1 MIGRGTQMRSHPFTL
16 TLMFLLLACG
26 LNLAQTARVDRG
38 AQELY
43 QKGMSA
49 LQGTS
54 TTRSLPNAL
63 AYFRSSADQGF
74 SPAQVVL
81 GYFYDTGQGVTA
93 DPREALEWYKK
104 AAQQDDPLAQWLA
117 GRIIYAGFV
126 PPRDLNE
133 ARMWLEKS
141 SSHGVP
147 FAQYLL
153 GEILLERS
161 DYQASAARFGEAAQ
175 QGLPQA
181 QQELARLLKDGRG
194 VTQDYSEA
202 YVWLLMSHDAGLQ
215 DSQTDLQALEA
226 ELSSAQ
232 VDKAKAR
239 ARDLEGT
246 TTRSAVAHGCTGWQG
261 EFGKIPTPPP
271 PELQRFCR

>member
-1 MIGRGTQMRSHPFTL
+1 MRSRPFRL
-16 TLMFLLLACG
+16 VPIFLMLACG
-26 LNLAQTARVDRG
+26 LSLGQTGRVDR
-38 AQELY
+38 AQDLY
-43 QKGMSA
+43 EKGMGA
-49 LQGTS
+49 LQGS
-54 TTRSLPNAL
+54 ASTRSLPNAL

-81 GYFYDTGQGVTA
+81 GYLYDIGQGVTM
-93 DPREALEWYKK
+93 DRREALEWYKK

-141 SSHGVP
+141 RSHGNP

-153 GEILLERS
+153 GKISLERS
-161 DYQASAARFGEAAQ
+161 DYQASAASFRDAAE

-181 QQELARLLKDGRG
+181 QLELARSLRDGRG
-194 VTQDYSEA
+194 VTQDYFEA
-202 YVWLLMSHDAGLQ
+202 YVWLLMSYDAGLQ
-215 DSQTDLQALEA
+215 ESQTDLQALEA

-232 VDKAKAR
+232 LDKAKAK
-239 ARDLEGT
+239 ARNLEGT
-246 TTRSAVAHGCTGWQG
+246 TTRSAVVHGCTGWQG
-261 EFGKIPTPPP
+261 EFGTIPTPPP
-271 PELQRFCR
+271 PEIQRFCR